1 MSVSPVHKDQLVDVI
16 TFRETWL
23 VILLTKSFHKRVYHL
38 DRRFGFTFHQENY
51 AFSKNPVVVE
61 FLHF

>member
-1 MSVSPVHKDQLVDVI
+1 MSVSSVHEDQLVDVI

-23 VILLTKSFHKRVYHL
+23 VILLTKSFHKRVDHL
-38 DRRFGFTFHQENY
+38 DRRFSFTFHQENH